1 MEKVTLEKGTC
12 NGKRKIVV
20 TDPVDLVQARAAG
33 WTPVETK
40 PADVKPTGKK

>member
-1 MEKVTLEKGTC
+1 MKKVTLEKG
-12 NGKRKIVV
+12 NRKIVV

-40 PADVKPTGKK
+40 PADVKPTPAVKK